1 MTRLLLSVLTILV
14 ILALP
19 GKASARDN
27 AGVVQLRTAP
37 TGLRPDAAYLLMTV
51 SKAKS
56 GMLAIQPV
64 MLRIPT
70 AEESSAY
77 LAAKKA
83 AYAAALPGLVKKAKG
98 NPVPNIDEFEF
109 NFSGKA
115 NSFVVKNG
123 EFLEDGEMRTVLL
136 EAPPGT
142 YILYGITLQQDL
154 ITCNC
159 LGTVMFAARP
169 GVITHV
175 GAIYTDKVHKAS
187 PLPHLE
193 DNLGASMFQYGFVL
207 GEALVPAD
215 ATTVVPA
222 SLKSL
227 PLELAQFDVVG
238 EYYEPG
244 AVSINRLA
252 PIPGLL
258 SYEHGRAVDARTGKL
273 AE

>member
-1 MTRLLLSVLTILV
+1 MTRLLLSVLAILV

-19 GKASARDN
+19 GNASARDN
-27 AGVVQLRTAP
+27 AGVVQLRTTP

-136 EAPPGT
+136 EVPPGT
-142 YILYGITLQQDL
+142 YILYGITLQQGL

-215 ATTVVPA
+215 ATTAFRRRSRVF
-222 SLKSL
+222 
-227 PLELAQFDVVG
+227 LELAQFDVVG

-258 SYEHGRAVDARTGKL
+258 SYQRGRAVDARTGKL